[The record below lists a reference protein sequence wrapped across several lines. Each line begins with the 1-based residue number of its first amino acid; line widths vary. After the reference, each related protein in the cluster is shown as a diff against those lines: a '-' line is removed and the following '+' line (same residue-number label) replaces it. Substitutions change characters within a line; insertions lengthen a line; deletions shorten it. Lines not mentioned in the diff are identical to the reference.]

1 MTDRRPAIEPVA
13 APIAA
18 GLVVLVTL
26 LGLIGTAI
34 RDPRPHDIPV
44 GVAGPA
50 PAAGQI
56 TGAFNS
62 KAPGAFQFTTYGAEE
77 HARSAVEARDIDAV
91 LVLGAQPKLI
101 VAGAAGDAI
110 TGLTT
115 AIFSQ
120 AFAAQGTQLAVEVTH
135 PFASGD
141 PHGLVLF
148 FLVLATIVSTFVV
161 HAILLVRGRAA
172 RLSTWLGVEGGW
184 AVVAGLAG
192 GGIAAWIVGGYD
204 ISGAAAMAGLVA
216 PPGPDG
222 GRDAGS
228 GSLTSSDAKNRPPA
242 GAGRH
247 AGEDPGRRPLS
258 FRPGGL
264 RRHHDSWHRR
274 GRGRRPGSGPPLLRV
289 QGGRVPRRG
298 RVPGRSRRIRP
309 APARAGDRRPG
320 GAAGHLLPRD
330 VGFTLRRL
338 VAGAHP
344 VRREQRAGGGPDAR
358 VRHPRGAR
366 PARRGDQARPSAA
379 AGRPGGDAAGRAGPA
394 ALRGPRRVVGVGIPR
409 GGRP

>member
-1 MTDRRPAIEPVA
+1 MTDGRHAIEPVA

-50 PAAGQI
+50 PAAAQI

-62 KAPGAFQFTTYGAEE
+62 KAPGTFQFTVYDSEKQ
-77 HARSAVEARDIDAV
+77 ARSGLDARDVDAV

-161 HAILLVRGRAA
+161 HAILLVRGGRA

-184 AVVAGLAG
+184 GVVAGPVG
-192 GGIAAWIVGGYD
+192 GG
-204 ISGAAAMAGLVA
+204 M
-216 PPGPDG
+216 
-222 GRDAGS
+222 
-228 GSLTSSDAKNRPPA
+228 
-242 GAGRH
+242 
-247 AGEDPGRRPLS
+247 
-258 FRPGGL
+258 
-264 RRHHDSWHRR
+264 
-274 GRGRRPGSGPPLLRV
+274 
-289 QGGRVPRRG
+289 GGRVGGG
-298 RVPGRSRRIRP
+298 RETTWRVEMAGEGRLHGPAPGR
-309 APARAGDRRPG
+309 G
-320 GAAGHLLPRD
+320 GA
-330 VGFTLRRL
+330 
-338 VAGAHP
+338 
-344 VRREQRAGGGPDAR
+344 
-358 VRHPRGAR
+358 
-366 PARRGDQARPSAA
+366 
-379 AGRPGGDAAGRAGPA
+379 
-394 ALRGPRRVVGVGIPR
+394 
-409 GGRP
+409 

>member
-1 MTDRRPAIEPVA
+1 MTDGRHAIEPVA

-50 PAAGQI
+50 PAAAQI

-62 KAPGAFQFTTYGAEE
+62 KAAGTFKFTTYDSEE
-77 HARSAVEARDIDAV
+77 QARSGLDARDVDAV

-161 HAILLVRGRAA
+161 HAILLVRGGGA

-192 GGIAAWIVGGYD
+192 VGMAAWIVGGYD
-204 ISGAAAMAGLVA
+204 ISGATAMAGLVA
-216 PPGPDG
+216 LTALATGTVTAGLSRLVGPPGLGLAGLIVVLLNLISSG
-222 GRDAGS
+222 G
-228 GSLTSSDAKNRPPA
+228 PA
-242 GAGRH
+242 GQQF
-247 AGEDPGRRPLS
+247 L
-258 FRPGGL
+258 
-264 RRHHDSWHRR
+264 
-274 GRGRRPGSGPPLLRV
+274 
-289 QGGRVPRRG
+289 
-298 RVPGRSRRIRP
+298 
-309 APARAGDRRPG
+309 
-320 GAAGHLLPRD
+320 
-330 VGFTLRRL
+330 
-338 VAGAHP
+338 
-344 VRREQRAGGGPDAR
+344 PDAYR
-358 VRHPRGAR
+358 ALSPWMPAGQLFSAFRGALYFD
-366 PARRGDQARPSAA
+366 GLGVAA
-379 AGRPGGDAAGRAGPA
+379 PVLVLTGW
-394 ALRGPRRVVGVGIPR
+394 LVVGVVLMLLAEGVRNRARTPAAMPAVAR
-409 GGRP
+409 

>member
-1 MTDRRPAIEPVA
+1 MTDGRHAIEPVA

-50 PAAGQI
+50 PAAAQI

-62 KAPGAFQFTTYGAEE
+62 KAAGTFKFTTYDSEE
-77 HARSAVEARDIDAV
+77 QARSGLDARDVDAV
-91 LVLGAQPKLI
+91 LVLDAQPKLI

-120 AFAAQGTQLAVEVTH
+120 AFTAQGTQLAVEVTH

-161 HAILLVRGRAA
+161 HAILLVRGGGA

-184 AVVAGLAG
+184 AVAAGLAG
-192 GGIAAWIVGGYD
+192 VGMAAWIVGGYD
-204 ISGAAAMAGLVA
+204 ISGATAMAGLVA
-216 PPGPDG
+216 LTALATGTVTAGLSRLVGPPGLGLAGLIVVLLNLISSG
-222 GRDAGS
+222 G
-228 GSLTSSDAKNRPPA
+228 PA
-242 GAGRH
+242 GQQF
-247 AGEDPGRRPLS
+247 L
-258 FRPGGL
+258 
-264 RRHHDSWHRR
+264 
-274 GRGRRPGSGPPLLRV
+274 
-289 QGGRVPRRG
+289 
-298 RVPGRSRRIRP
+298 
-309 APARAGDRRPG
+309 
-320 GAAGHLLPRD
+320 
-330 VGFTLRRL
+330 
-338 VAGAHP
+338 
-344 VRREQRAGGGPDAR
+344 PDAYR
-358 VRHPRGAR
+358 ALSPWMPAGQLFSAFRGALYFD
-366 PARRGDQARPSAA
+366 GLGVAA
-379 AGRPGGDAAGRAGPA
+379 PVLVLTGW
-394 ALRGPRRVVGVGIPR
+394 LVVGVVLMLLAEGVRNRARTPAAMPAVAR
-409 GGRP
+409 

>member
-1 MTDRRPAIEPVA
+1 MTDGRHAIEPVA

-50 PAAGQI
+50 PAAAQI

-62 KAPGAFQFTTYGAEE
+62 KAPGTFQFTTYDSEE
-77 HARSAVEARDIDAV
+77 QARSALDARDVDAV
-91 LVLGAQPKLI
+91 LVLGAQPRLI

-161 HAILLVRGRAA
+161 HAILLVRGGGA

-192 GGIAAWIVGGYD
+192 VGMAAWIVGGYD
-204 ISGAAAMAGLVA
+204 ISGATAMAGLVA
-216 PPGPDG
+216 LTALATGTVTAGFSRLLGPPGLGLAGLIVVLLNLISSG
-222 GRDAGS
+222 G
-228 GSLTSSDAKNRPPA
+228 PA
-242 GAGRH
+242 GQ
-247 AGEDPGRRPLS
+247 EFL
-258 FRPGGL
+258 
-264 RRHHDSWHRR
+264 
-274 GRGRRPGSGPPLLRV
+274 
-289 QGGRVPRRG
+289 
-298 RVPGRSRRIRP
+298 
-309 APARAGDRRPG
+309 
-320 GAAGHLLPRD
+320 
-330 VGFTLRRL
+330 
-338 VAGAHP
+338 
-344 VRREQRAGGGPDAR
+344 PDAYR
-358 VRHPRGAR
+358 ALSPWMPAGQLFSAFRGALYFD
-366 PARRGDQARPSAA
+366 GQGVAA
-379 AGRPGGDAAGRAGPA
+379 PVLVLTGW
-394 ALRGPRRVVGVGIPR
+394 LVVGVVLMLLAEGVRNRARTPAAMPAVAR
-409 GGRP
+409 

>member
-13 APIAA
+13 GPIAA
-18 GLVVLVTL
+18 GLAVLVTL
-26 LGLIGTAI
+26 LGLSGTAS

-77 HARSAVEARDIDAV
+77 HARSALDARDVDAV

-192 GGIAAWIVGGYD
+192 VGMAAWVGGGYD

-216 PPGPDG
+216 ATGPGPRAVAAGFLPPLGSPRPCLAGLIAVLPDLNSSG
-222 GRDAGS
+222 G
-228 GSLTSSDAKNRPPA
+228 PA
-242 GAGRH
+242 G
-247 AGEDPGRRPLS
+247 
-258 FRPGGL
+258 
-264 RRHHDSWHRR
+264 
-274 GRGRRPGSGPPLLRV
+274 
-289 QGGRVPRRG
+289 Q
-298 RVPGRSRRIRP
+298 
-309 APARAGDRRPG
+309 
-320 GAAGHLLPRD
+320 
-330 VGFTLRRL
+330 
-338 VAGAHP
+338 
-344 VRREQRAGGGPDAR
+344 
-358 VRHPRGAR
+358 
-366 PARRGDQARPSAA
+366 
-379 AGRPGGDAAGRAGPA
+379 
-394 ALRGPRRVVGVGIPR
+394 
-409 GGRP
+409 

>member
-1 MTDRRPAIEPVA
+1 MTDGRHAIEPVA

-18 GLVVLVTL
+18 GLVVLITL

-34 RDPRPHDIPV
+34 RDPRPHDIRV

-50 PAAGQI
+50 PAAAQI

-62 KAPGAFQFTTYGAEE
+62 KAAGTFKFTTYDSEE
-77 HARSAVEARDIDAV
+77 QARSGLDARDVDAV

-161 HAILLVRGRAA
+161 HAILLVRGGGA

-184 AVVAGLAG
+184 AVAAGLAG
-192 GGIAAWIVGGYD
+192 VGMAAWIVGGYD
-204 ISGAAAMAGLVA
+204 ISGATAMAGLVA
-216 PPGPDG
+216 LTALATGTVTAGLSRLVGPPGLGLAGLIVVLLNLISSG
-222 GRDAGS
+222 G
-228 GSLTSSDAKNRPPA
+228 PA
-242 GAGRH
+242 GQQF
-247 AGEDPGRRPLS
+247 L
-258 FRPGGL
+258 
-264 RRHHDSWHRR
+264 
-274 GRGRRPGSGPPLLRV
+274 
-289 QGGRVPRRG
+289 
-298 RVPGRSRRIRP
+298 
-309 APARAGDRRPG
+309 
-320 GAAGHLLPRD
+320 
-330 VGFTLRRL
+330 
-338 VAGAHP
+338 
-344 VRREQRAGGGPDAR
+344 PDAYR
-358 VRHPRGAR
+358 ALSPWMPAGQLFSAFRGALYFD
-366 PARRGDQARPSAA
+366 GLGVAA
-379 AGRPGGDAAGRAGPA
+379 PVLVLTGW
-394 ALRGPRRVVGVGIPR
+394 LVVGVVLMLLAEGVRNRARTPAAMPAVAR
-409 GGRP
+409 

>member
-1 MTDRRPAIEPVA
+1 MTDGRHAIEPVA

-18 GLVVLVTL
+18 GLVVLITL

-34 RDPRPHDIPV
+34 RDPRPHDIRV

-50 PAAGQI
+50 PAAAQI

-62 KAPGAFQFTTYGAEE
+62 KAAGTFKFTTYDSEE
-77 HARSAVEARDIDAV
+77 QARSGLDARDVDAV

-120 AFAAQGTQLAVEVTH
+120 AFTAQGTQLAVEVTH

-161 HAILLVRGRAA
+161 HAILLVRGGGA

-192 GGIAAWIVGGYD
+192 GGMGGWVVGGYD
-204 ISGAAAMAGLVA
+204 ISG
-216 PPGPDG
+216 
-222 GRDAGS
+222 
-228 GSLTSSDAKNRPPA
+228 
-242 GAGRH
+242 
-247 AGEDPGRRPLS
+247 
-258 FRPGGL
+258 
-264 RRHHDSWHRR
+264 
-274 GRGRRPGSGPPLLRV
+274 
-289 QGGRVPRRG
+289 
-298 RVPGRSRRIRP
+298 
-309 APARAGDRRPG
+309 
-320 GAAGHLLPRD
+320 GAALG
-330 VGFTLRRL
+330 RL
-338 VAGAHP
+338 
-344 VRREQRAGGGPDAR
+344 GGVTGPGTRTGTAR
-358 VRHPRGAR
+358 
-366 PARRGDQARPSAA
+366 
-379 AGRPGGDAAGRAGPA
+379 
-394 ALRGPRRVVGVGIPR
+394 LF
-409 GGRP
+409 

>member
-1 MTDRRPAIEPVA
+1 MA

-50 PAAGQI
+50 PAAAQI

-62 KAPGAFQFTTYGAEE
+62 KAAGTFKFTTYDSEE
-77 HARSAVEARDIDAV
+77 QARSGLDARDVDAV

-161 HAILLVRGRAA
+161 HAILLVRGGGA

-184 AVVAGLAG
+184 AVAAGLAG
-192 GGIAAWIVGGYD
+192 VGMAAWIVGGYD
-204 ISGAAAMAGLVA
+204 ISGATAMAGLVA
-216 PPGPDG
+216 LTALATGTVTAGLSRLVGPPGLGLAGLIVVLLNLISSG
-222 GRDAGS
+222 G
-228 GSLTSSDAKNRPPA
+228 PA
-242 GAGRH
+242 GQQF
-247 AGEDPGRRPLS
+247 L
-258 FRPGGL
+258 
-264 RRHHDSWHRR
+264 
-274 GRGRRPGSGPPLLRV
+274 
-289 QGGRVPRRG
+289 
-298 RVPGRSRRIRP
+298 
-309 APARAGDRRPG
+309 
-320 GAAGHLLPRD
+320 
-330 VGFTLRRL
+330 
-338 VAGAHP
+338 
-344 VRREQRAGGGPDAR
+344 PDAYR
-358 VRHPRGAR
+358 ALSPWMPAGQLFSAFRGALYFD
-366 PARRGDQARPSAA
+366 GLGVAA
-379 AGRPGGDAAGRAGPA
+379 PVLVLTGW
-394 ALRGPRRVVGVGIPR
+394 LVVGVVLMLLAEGVRNRARTPAAMPAVAR
-409 GGRP
+409 

>member
-1 MTDRRPAIEPVA
+1 MTDRRHAIEPIA

-34 RDPRPHDIPV
+34 RDPRPHDIQV

-50 PAAGQI
+50 PAAAQF
-56 TGAFNS
+56 TDAFNS
-62 KAPGAFQFTTYGAEE
+62 KAPGTFQFTAYGSEE
-77 HARSAVEARDIDAV
+77 QAKSALDARDVDAV

-120 AFAAQGTQLAVEVTH
+120 AFAAQGTQLALEVTH

-161 HAILLVRGRAA
+161 HAILLVRARGA

-192 GGIAAWIVGGYD
+192 VGMAAWLVGGYD
-204 ISGAAAMAGLVA
+204 ITGASAMAGLVA
-216 PPGPDG
+216 LAALATGTVTAGFTRLLGAPGLGLAGLVVVLLDLISSG
-222 GRDAGS
+222 G
-228 GSLTSSDAKNRPPA
+228 PA
-242 GAGRH
+242 GQQFLPDAYRALSPSMPAGQLFS
-247 AGEDPGRRPLS
+247 A
-258 FRPGGL
+258 FRGVLYFDGQGVATPVLVMGG
-264 RRHHDSWHRR
+264 W
-274 GRGRRPGSGPPLLRV
+274 
-289 QGGRVPRRG
+289 
-298 RVPGRSRRIRP
+298 
-309 APARAGDRRPG
+309 
-320 GAAGHLLPRD
+320 
-330 VGFTLRRL
+330 L
-338 VAGAHP
+338 VAGLVLMLLAEGL
-344 VRREQRAGGGPDAR
+344 RNR
-358 VRHPRGAR
+358 VRT
-366 PARRGDQARPSAA
+366 
-379 AGRPGGDAAGRAGPA
+379 PA
-394 ALRGPRRVVGVGIPR
+394 AMPAVAR
-409 GGRP
+409 

>member
-1 MTDRRPAIEPVA
+1 MTDGRHAIEPVA

-50 PAAGQI
+50 PAAAQI

-62 KAPGAFQFTTYGAEE
+62 KAAGTFKFTTYDSEE
-77 HARSAVEARDIDAV
+77 QARSGLDARDVDAV

-148 FLVLATIVSTFVV
+148 FLVLATIVATFVV
-161 HAILLVRGRAA
+161 QAILLARGRAA
-172 RLSTWLGVEGGW
+172 RLSTWLGVVVGW
-184 AVVAGLAG
+184 ALAAGLTG
-192 GGIAAWIVGGYD
+192 VGMSAWIVGGYD
-204 ISGAAAMAGLVA
+204 FTGAAAMAGLIALAALATGSVTA
-216 PPGPDG
+216 GLTRLLAEPGLGLAGLVVVLLDLISSGGPAGQEFLPDAYRALSPWMPAG
-222 GRDAGS
+222 QLFSAFCGALYFDGS
-228 GSLTSSDAKNRPPA
+228 GVGTPVFVL
-242 GAGRH
+242 GGW
-247 AGEDPGRRPLS
+247 PL
-258 FRPGGL
+258 
-264 RRHHDSWHRR
+264 
-274 GRGRRPGSGPPLLRV
+274 
-289 QGGRVPRRG
+289 
-298 RVPGRSRRIRP
+298 
-309 APARAGDRRPG
+309 
-320 GAAGHLLPRD
+320 
-330 VGFTLRRL
+330 
-338 VAGAHP
+338 
-344 VRREQRAGGGPDAR
+344 
-358 VRHPRGAR
+358 
-366 PARRGDQARPSAA
+366 
-379 AGRPGGDAAGRAGPA
+379 AGP
-394 ALRGPRRVVGVGIPR
+394 GVVLG
-409 GGRP
+409 

>member
-1 MTDRRPAIEPVA
+1 MTDGRHAIEPVA

-50 PAAGQI
+50 PAAAQI

-62 KAPGAFQFTTYGAEE
+62 KAAGTFKFTTYDSEE
-77 HARSAVEARDIDAV
+77 QARSGLDARDVDAV

-120 AFAAQGTQLAVEVTH
+120 AFAAQGTQLTVEVAH

-184 AVVAGLAG
+184 AVAAGLAG
-192 GGIAAWIVGGYD
+192 VGMAAWIVGGYV
-204 ISGAAAMAGLVA
+204 SGATAMAGLVA
-216 PPGPDG
+216 LTALATGTVTAGLSRLLGTPGLGLAGLIVVLLNLISSG
-222 GRDAGS
+222 G
-228 GSLTSSDAKNRPPA
+228 PA
-242 GAGRH
+242 GQQF
-247 AGEDPGRRPLS
+247 L
-258 FRPGGL
+258 
-264 RRHHDSWHRR
+264 
-274 GRGRRPGSGPPLLRV
+274 
-289 QGGRVPRRG
+289 
-298 RVPGRSRRIRP
+298 
-309 APARAGDRRPG
+309 
-320 GAAGHLLPRD
+320 
-330 VGFTLRRL
+330 
-338 VAGAHP
+338 
-344 VRREQRAGGGPDAR
+344 PDAYR
-358 VRHPRGAR
+358 ALSPWMPAGQLFSAFRGALYFD
-366 PARRGDQARPSAA
+366 GLGVAA
-379 AGRPGGDAAGRAGPA
+379 PVLVLTGW
-394 ALRGPRRVVGVGIPR
+394 LVVGVVLMLLAEGVRNRARTPAAMPAVAR
-409 GGRP
+409 

>member
-1 MTDRRPAIEPVA
+1 MTDGRHAIEPVA

-18 GLVVLVTL
+18 GLVVLITL

-34 RDPRPHDIPV
+34 RDPRPHDIRV

-50 PAAGQI
+50 PAAAQI

-62 KAPGAFQFTTYGAEE
+62 KAAGTFKFTTYDSEE
-77 HARSAVEARDIDAV
+77 QARSGLDARDVDAV

-161 HAILLVRGRAA
+161 HAILLVRGGGA

-184 AVVAGLAG
+184 AVAAGLAG
-192 GGIAAWIVGGYD
+192 VGMAAWIVGGYD
-204 ISGAAAMAGLVA
+204 ISGATAMAGLVA
-216 PPGPDG
+216 LTALATGTVTAGLSRLVGPPGLGLAGLIVVLLNLISSG
-222 GRDAGS
+222 G
-228 GSLTSSDAKNRPPA
+228 PA
-242 GAGRH
+242 GQQF
-247 AGEDPGRRPLS
+247 L
-258 FRPGGL
+258 
-264 RRHHDSWHRR
+264 
-274 GRGRRPGSGPPLLRV
+274 
-289 QGGRVPRRG
+289 
-298 RVPGRSRRIRP
+298 
-309 APARAGDRRPG
+309 
-320 GAAGHLLPRD
+320 
-330 VGFTLRRL
+330 
-338 VAGAHP
+338 
-344 VRREQRAGGGPDAR
+344 PDAYR
-358 VRHPRGAR
+358 ALSPWMPAGQLFSAFRGALYFD
-366 PARRGDQARPSAA
+366 GQGVAA
-379 AGRPGGDAAGRAGPA
+379 PVLVLTGW
-394 ALRGPRRVVGVGIPR
+394 LVVGVMLMLLAEGLRNRVRTPAAIPAVAR
-409 GGRP
+409 